1 MQEQRQVWRTSWKKM
16 QGSNLDFERR
26 TLYYCSKTSFA
37 RFRARWMREREIH
50 QKHIENDSKTHPKI
64 DTKSMPNSCSTKE
77 CKKHGKSIKTRPKGN
92 DKPLKINVKRIR
104 KIGSKQKWSRGGP
117 GDPKEGWSGC
127 QEGGRGEVN
136 LPPGIGGSENIRNL
150 KSEEEKKGRRIY
162 TLDRKGRRIQGA
174 RVDAWSDPG
183 RMRWR
188 LRSIVD
194 DYADL

>member
-1 MQEQRQVWRTSWKKM
+1 MFLWRVKSLKFI
-16 QGSNLDFERR
+16 G
-26 TLYYCSKTSFA
+26 KTMVFDGLEGC
-37 RFRARWMREREIH
+37 MCEREIH
-50 QKHIENDSKTHPKI
+50 QKHIKNDSKTHPKI

-117 GDPKEGWSGC
+117 GHPKAGRAGC

-162 TLDRKGRRIQGA
+162 TLDRKGRRISRNAGD
-174 RVDAWSDPG
+174 RC
-183 RMRWR
+183 
-188 LRSIVD
+188 
-194 DYADL
+194 